1 LPRKNIKPE
10 LEFKTITRFIIIF
23 YNLESHNQSTIFFL
37 NQNPEQLARD
47 EIDSALQRS
56 GWVVQKKN
64 AINLRA
70 GLGVAVC
77 EYQTAVGP
85 ADYVLFVDAKPV
97 GVIEAKREDEAVR
110 ITMHEDQSSEYA
122 KAKLKYINNDP
133 LPFVYESTGELTRF
147 TDYRDPKPRSRPVFT
162 FHRPQTF
169 ENWLRE
175 TKTLRARLFDI
186 PVLCADPSPTGG
198 SRMGAGALRDCQTV
212 AITNLE
218 KSFRENRPKA
228 LVQMATGSGKTFTAI
243 TSIYRL
249 LKFAKAKRILFL
261 VNTRNLGEQAEQ
273 EFKKF
278 EPQDDNRLFP
288 ELYGITRLSSSFIPQ
303 DSQVYIST
311 IQRLYSILKGT
322 ELDEREEEEDPASKK
337 WKPKEPMPV
346 VYNQK
351 VPMEFFDFIVID
363 ECHQSIYNLWKQ
375 VLDYFDAFQI
385 GLTAT
390 PDNRT
395 FGYFEKNIVSDYGYK
410 KAVEDGVLVPYNV
423 FEIETKITKQGAKIS
438 IGEYIDRREKLTRK
452 KFWNQL
458 DEDVEYSSKQLD
470 DKVVNVNQITLII
483 QAFRDA
489 LPSMFPDRWMS
500 PAHPD
505 LPEGKATTSQPT
517 PVGDTA
523 QDTASS
529 QGEAGSAH
537 SPFGGAGGGCGS
549 FEVPKTL
556 IFAKSD
562 SHADDIINIV
572 RREFAEENKFC
583 KKITY
588 RTSEGL
594 EKEDPKTVFQQF
606 RNSYYPRI
614 AVTVDMIATGT
625 DIRPLEVL
633 LFMRDVKSRSY
644 YEQMKGRGTRTCSLD
659 ELRSTGTPSAKFTK
673 DHFVIID
680 AIGVEKSQKTD
691 SRPLEK
697 KPALSLKEVLEGI
710 AMGNKDEEML
720 STLANRLIR
729 LDKQINEKEKAL
741 FAEKAG
747 GKTINSVVKDLLNAY
762 DADTVESLE
771 FKVLSENPAAS
782 PEELNSK
789 LKTQHSQLIE
799 DATAIFNNYDL
810 RNYIIDVRKKY
821 DQFIDHINPDEI
833 TAMGW
838 VADSKAAAENLVH
851 DFTQWIEEHKIEITA
866 LQIFYAQPYRRR
878 ELSYKLIKDLAEAI
892 KTKKPRLAPI
902 HIWKAYEQLEKVSG
916 QPKNE
921 LVALVSLVRKVSGID
936 STLTAWDKTVDKN
949 FQDWIFKKQAGTLK
963 YSREQVQWLHMI
975 KDYIAA
981 SFHVDREDFELDPF
995 NKQGG
1000 LGKMWQLFG
1009 EETDALINE
1018 LNESLVA

>member
-1 LPRKNIKPE
+1 M
-10 LEFKTITRFIIIF
+10 
-23 YNLESHNQSTIFFL
+23 

-47 EIDSALQRS
+47 RIDDQLTAS
-56 GWVVQKKN
+56 GWILQDKKS
-64 AINLRA
+64 INLAA
-70 GLGVAVC
+70 GIGVAIR
-77 EYQTAVGP
+77 EYQTDAGP
-85 ADYVLFVDAKPV
+85 ADYILFVNRKPV
-97 GVIEAKREDEAVR
+97 GLIEAKREEEGVR
-110 ITMHEDQSSEYA
+110 LTTVEEQSTEYA
-122 KAKLKYINNDP
+122 SAKLKYIANDP
-133 LPFVYESTGELTRF
+133 LPFVYESTGEVTRF

-162 FHRPQTF
+162 FHRPETF
-169 ENWLRE
+169 ESWLRE
-175 TKTLRARLFDI
+175 EKTLRKRVHDI
-186 PVLCADPSPTGG
+186 PELQPDG
-198 SRMGAGALRDCQTV
+198 LRDCQVT

-261 VNTRNLGEQAEQ
+261 VNTKNLGEQAEQ

-288 ELYGITRLSSSFIPQ
+288 ELYGVTRLSSSFIPH

-322 ELDEREEEEDPASKK
+322 DLDERDEEEDPAEKTWKK
-337 WKPKEPMPV
+337 KEPMPV

-423 FEIETKITKQGAKIS
+423 FEIETKITRQGAKVS
-438 IGEYIDRREKLTRK
+438 VGEWIDRREKLTRK

-470 DKVVNVNQITLII
+470 DKVVNPNQITLII

-489 LPSMFPDRWMS
+489 LPTMFPDRYNPQPPKGGLANTQPLPDGNTANNVGSSESGEGAAGNS
-500 PAHPD
+500 PSGG
-505 LPEGKATTSQPT
+505 L
-517 PVGDTA
+517 GD
-523 QDTASS
+523 
-529 QGEAGSAH
+529 
-537 SPFGGAGGGCGS
+537 

-588 RTSEGL
+588 RTAQGPEG
-594 EKEDPKTVFQQF
+594 EDPKTVLQQF
-606 RNSYYPRI
+606 RTGYYPRI

-659 ELRSTGTPSAKFTK
+659 ELRSTGTPAAKFTK

-697 KPALSLKEVLEGI
+697 KPGLSLKEVLEGI
-710 AMGNKDEEML
+710 AMGAKDEEML
-720 STLANRLIR
+720 TTLANRLIR

-762 DADTVESLE
+762 DPDTIENLELRIKNEQPDATAEERQSSVNRHLSSL
-771 FKVLSENPAAS
+771 V
-782 PEELNSK
+782 
-789 LKTQHSQLIE
+789 E
-799 DATAIFNNYDL
+799 DATHIFNSFEL
-810 RNYIIDVRKKY
+810 RNFIIDVRKKY
-821 DQFIDHINPDEI
+821 DQYIDHINPDEI

-838 VADSKAAAENLVH
+838 VADSKAAAESLVH
-851 DFTQWIEEHKIEITA
+851 DFKAWIEEHKTEITA

-878 ELSYKLIKDLAEAI
+878 ELSYTMLKELAETI
-892 KTKKPRLAPI
+892 KLTKPVLAPLPV
-902 HIWKAYEQLEKVSG
+902 WKAYEQLEKVVG

-921 LVALVSLVRKVSGID
+921 LMALISLVRKVSGID
-936 STLTAWDKTVDKN
+936 EELTAFDKTVDRN
-949 FQDWIFKKQAGTLK
+949 FQQWMLKANAGQHKRFTE
-963 YSREQVQWLHMI
+963 EQVQWLRMI
-975 KDYIAA
+975 KDYIAS
-981 SFHVDREDFELDPF
+981 SFHLDREDFSLDPF
-995 NKQGG
+995 NKLGG

-1009 EETDALINE
+1009 EETDAIINE